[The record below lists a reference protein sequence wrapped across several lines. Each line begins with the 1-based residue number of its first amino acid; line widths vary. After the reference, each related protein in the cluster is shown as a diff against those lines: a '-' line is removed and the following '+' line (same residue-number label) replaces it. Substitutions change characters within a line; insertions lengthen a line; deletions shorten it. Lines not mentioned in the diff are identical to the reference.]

1 MNAPVPASPRAAP
14 PVRVDQAGL
23 FGAPVRVRF
32 SQCDP
37 AGIVYFPRW
46 FDLLNGVVEDWFG
59 QALGL
64 DYRGFHQKR
73 GIGLGYA
80 RAEADFLRP
89 GFWDDR
95 LDVFVRVVRVG
106 GAALDLGLTGFRGDE
121 PVLAARL
128 VIVTTDLSQRCA
140 IPLPEDLRA
149 AAERY
154 RDACHQDPIGET

>member
-1 MNAPVPASPRAAP
+1 MYGMLVNR
-14 PVRVDQAGL
+14 RRLRIEWGD
-23 FGAPVRVRF
+23 
-32 SQCDP
+32 CDP

-95 LDVFVRVVRVG
+95 LDVFVQ
-106 GAALDLGLTGFRGDE
+106 LCT
-121 PVLAARL
+121 PSHWNLAYYSA
-128 VIVTTDLSQRCA
+128 
-140 IPLPEDLRA
+140 
-149 AAERY
+149 
-154 RDACHQDPIGET
+154 